1 MSPHVTQM
9 SVSEAPDPSAAPSP
23 RVFPQVSQAKKTPLS
38 PCHPRDFKTKYGN
51 SAGRPH
57 NSACDFPKL
66 QVGGYNRG
74 ELEPG
79 GATQVA
85 RRSGPPDRQAG
96 LGGVHWDEGASLT
109 QDSLRPRLKT
119 TQDISL
125 VLWGGG
131 VQAEGRVQTA
141 PPCRGPSSGQRPH
154 SDMPAGRSRGSQGR
168 PLWLSPQSRRH
179 RGGPEREGAA
189 LAPWP
194 GSHCGLWGGEVA
206 PSGALAPCGSRVPS
220 QGHISPAQGPSV
232 ARWMPWLSPLQHPK
246 HARPFSSLLPRRTA
260 SMPGTSHPLGQ
271 DPSRLP
277 PALSVLWEP
286 QGGCGRTVT
295 QGRGC
300 GQVEPRPEGSYEPG
314 PRWLTSNQR
323 RRYGRPHHVCSAT
336 AVFTGF
342 ALQPGQ
348 GTAAG
353 LPGSARS
360 AVLTRRVP
368 AGAGHTLCAQGPR
381 SSVLPSLFGTG
392 RPE

>member
-1 MSPHVTQM
+1 M
-9 SVSEAPDPSAAPSP
+9 
-23 RVFPQVSQAKKTPLS
+23 
-38 PCHPRDFKTKYGN
+38 
-51 SAGRPH
+51 
-57 NSACDFPKL
+57 
-66 QVGGYNRG
+66 
-74 ELEPG
+74 
-79 GATQVA
+79 A

-168 PLWLSPQSRRH
+168 PLWPSPQSRGH

-194 GSHCGLWGGEVA
+194 GSHCGLRGGEVA

-232 ARWMPWLSPLQHPK
+232 VRWTPWLSPLQHPK

-300 GQVEPRPEGSYEPG
+300 GQVEPRPEGSYEPD

-353 LPGSARS
+353 LPGPARS